1 MKTDE
6 LIVTNGS
13 AIVAMDGGWIG
24 LEVLQRKY
32 FGIMSIVCRFVTEK
46 NKPDWMFLLL

>member
-24 LEVLQRKY
+24 L
-32 FGIMSIVCRFVTEK
+32 GSVTKEILWD
-46 NKPDWMFLLL
+46 NVNRL